1 MLTCKIVKSAE
12 QTDNRMC
19 CEENHNE
26 EGSRKTAARTSKET
40 ERERLELLPRHQ
52 VNSLRSFT
60 SEVIELPND
69 GRVGIMASR
78 RFGKHVN
85 LSRDK
90 DEVAIMFDHDDMIR
104 IHVEAQ
110 QKSKTQNVIQ
120 SCGAHIPHGPVALDA
135 FVSGFMFFYASLL
148 ALLVAYVRKEW
159 KYLGILMLWFF
170 YIILRVNTYNTLGA
184 RVSILKRKIW
194 HFFGISFSTIFM
206 YFTLVIVFPML
217 IRDAYYGEPTAD
229 TEDRPSTLLIMSVL
243 KASIGFALLGMA
255 ARRSFHCG
263 KIISHMDIITSLLL
277 GNVDIFNLAEILSLE
292 NGEILPLIPKG
303 SAMEISILIA
313 CEIAFLI
320 IVLEA
325 LMPYS
330 LITLDKENVGKLK
343 HNMSLKQ
350 TKEQAIIMVY
360 PYSLLVQN
368 VPFLIIRVLLFVF
381 YDILQVAFMIKNI
394 TSIVLGMLTLIR
406 AKSSLNKEKD
416 IKFSETVLTHRRV
429 SV

>member
-1 MLTCKIVKSAE
+1 
-12 QTDNRMC
+12 MC
-19 CEENHNE
+19 
-26 EGSRKTAARTSKET
+26 T
-40 ERERLELLPRHQ
+40 
-52 VNSLRSFT
+52 
-60 SEVIELPND
+60 
-69 GRVGIMASR
+69 
-78 RFGKHVN
+78 
-85 LSRDK
+85 
-90 DEVAIMFDHDDMIR
+90 
-104 IHVEAQ
+104 
-110 QKSKTQNVIQ
+110 
-120 SCGAHIPHGPVALDA
+120 
-135 FVSGFMFFYASLL
+135 L
-148 ALLVAYVRKEW
+148 ALS
-159 KYLGILMLWFF
+159 ILMLWFF
-170 YIILRVNTYNTLGA
+170 YIILRVNTFNTLGA

-194 HFFGISFSTIFM
+194 HFSGVSFSSIFM

-217 IRDAYYGEPTAD
+217 TRRTDDRYRGS
-229 TEDRPSTLLIMSVL
+229 TEHLVYNVVL

-277 GNVDIFNLAEILSLE
+277 GNVDIFNLAEILSQLE
-292 NGEILPLIPKG
+292 NSEILPLIPKG
-303 SAMEISILIA
+303 SAMEICILIA

-343 HNMSLKQ
+343 HNMSVKQ
-350 TKEQAIIMVY
+350 TKEQAIVMVY
-360 PYSLLVQN
+360 PYSLFVQN

-381 YDILQVAFMIKNI
+381 YDTLQVAFVIKNI

>member
-1 MLTCKIVKSAE
+1 MLSCKAVKSIE
-12 QTDNRMC
+12 QTDNRRY
-19 CEENHNE
+19 CEENHNVE
-26 EGSRKTAARTSKET
+26 TGKVT
-40 ERERLELLPRHQ
+40 ERQRLELLPRHQ

-69 GRVGIMASR
+69 GQIGIMASR

-120 SCGAHIPHGPVALDA
+120 SCGARIPHGPVALDM
-135 FVSGFMFFYASLL
+135 FVSVIMFFYAFLL
-148 ALLVAYVRKEW
+148 VLLVAQVRKEW
-159 KYLGILMLWFF
+159 KYLSILMLWFF
-170 YIILRVNTYNTLGA
+170 YIILRVNTFNTLGA
-184 RVSILKRKIW
+184 RVSILKRKMW
-194 HFFGISFSTIFM
+194 HFSGVSFSTIFM

-217 IRDAYYGEPTAD
+217 TRDAYYGEPTTD
-229 TEDRPSTLLIMSVL
+229 TEDRPSTLFIMSVL

-277 GNVDIFNLAEILSLE
+277 GNVDIFNLAEILGQQE
-292 NGEILPLIPKG
+292 NSEILPLIPKG
-303 SAMEISILIA
+303 SAMEICILIA

-343 HNMSLKQ
+343 HNMSVKQ
-350 TKEQAIIMVY
+350 TKEQAIVMVY
-360 PYSLLVQN
+360 PYSLFVQN

-381 YDILQVAFMIKNI
+381 YDTLQVAFVIKNI